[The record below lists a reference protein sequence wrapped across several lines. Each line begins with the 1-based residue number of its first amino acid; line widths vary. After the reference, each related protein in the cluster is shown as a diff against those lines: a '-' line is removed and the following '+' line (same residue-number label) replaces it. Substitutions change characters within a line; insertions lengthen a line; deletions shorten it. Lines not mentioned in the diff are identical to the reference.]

1 MTNAIK
7 DVFHSCIFGFLL
19 GVLCTGAVAFGIDIY
34 RSRLHRAEVSG
45 LNEQVRKYGERAEQ
59 YSREIAIERRR
70 IVDLRT
76 EVAAGLEEC
85 KDIRDAVTR
94 IRKQVEILAKYY
106 AGTDCSACI
115 GDCGDSIDCDE
126 INESGE

>member
-45 LNEQVRKYGERAEQ
+45 LNEQIREYGERAQQ
-59 YSREIAIERRR
+59 YSREIADERRR

-76 EVAAGLEEC
+76 ETAAGLQEC
-85 KDIRDAVTR
+85 QDIRDAVAR

-106 AGTDCSACI
+106 ADTECRLVCGDDSNSTDC
-115 GDCGDSIDCDE
+115 DKL
-126 INESGE
+126 GE